1 MKTELK
7 LNPDAII
14 VLSQVLSGVYT
25 ANPIANYEKVMKCI
39 LMDVFDKVTAKAKEL
54 QRKQSLFDSK
64 KKVTLSLKFHQ
75 AYYLY
80 EFIKDIEMF
89 DNDFQATQIRKIF
102 NLLDQKL
109 C

>member
-1 MKTELK
+1 MKIELK
-7 LNPDAII
+7 LNTDAII
-14 VLSQVLSGVYT
+14 VLSQKLAGVYI
-25 ANPIANYEKVMKCI
+25 ANPNTTPEKVMKCV
-39 LMDVFDKVTAKAKEL
+39 LMDVFDKVSAKAKDL
-54 QRKQSLFDSK
+54 QRKQSLFDSR

-89 DNDFQATQIRKIF
+89 ETDFQAAQIQKIF

>member
-1 MKTELK
+1 MKIELK
-7 LNPDAII
+7 LNSDAII
-14 VLSQVLSGVYT
+14 ALSQKLSGVY
-25 ANPIANYEKVMKCI
+25 IAYPLTTSEKVMKCV
-39 LMDVFDKVTAKAKEL
+39 LMDVFDRVSTKAKGL

-80 EFIKDIEMF
+80 EFIKGIEMF
-89 DNDFQATQIRKIF
+89 DTDFQATQIQKII

-109 C
+109 V

>member
-7 LNPDAII
+7 LNTDAII
-14 VLSQVLSGVYT
+14 VLSKLLSGVYLGQPLT
-25 ANPIANYEKVMKCI
+25 TLERVSKCV
-39 LMDVFDKVTAKAKEL
+39 LMDVFDKVSAKAKDL
-54 QRKQSLFDSK
+54 QRKQSLFDSR

-80 EFIKDIEMF
+80 EFIKDVEMF
-89 DNDFQATQIRKIF
+89 ENDFQAAQIQKIF